1 MNSDSPTTPEQI
13 GPDVASSDLLGA
25 VTAKTVDFDM
35 EMWKDQDSSC
45 LLCNAPLS
53 LGDSAEWPDDPRL
66 LLCWGCMSELCSELI
81 GKLEA
86 PNTELSDPKGSL

>member
-1 MNSDSPTTPEQI
+1 MNKPKTLNRVGST
-13 GPDVASSDLLGA
+13 DLLGA

-45 LLCNAPLS
+45 LLCNTSMGLDN
-53 LGDSAEWPDDPRL
+53 GAEWPADPRL

-81 GKLEA
+81 AKLEA
-86 PNTELSDPKGSL
+86 PND